1 MIRFIKN
8 ILDVKNILGMQRALP
23 TYPANELILRAATDG
38 GIMFTPTYN
47 GDLTVQVAGNTYTYS
62 NAYSGSYI
70 GVSGVTVNTD
80 VRITGDVRTIGIP
93 ENMANINFLAIPN
106 GVWGLEISEGLKV
119 IDLRNANDIGYNQFF
134 WNGDDV
140 DTLYAIANNNNQ
152 RRVSRD
158 IIQNSTVADGTLW
171 INAAQAYAQ
180 DVIAA
185 AKSKGWRI
193 RYTW

>member
-23 TYPANELILRAATDG
+23 TYPANELILRAATYG
-38 GIMFTPTYN
+38 GIVFVPTYN

-62 NAYSGSYI
+62 NSYSGSHI
-70 GVSGVTVNTD
+70 GVTGVTANTD
-80 VRITGDVRTIGIP
+80 VRLTGDIHAIGTDT
-93 ENMANINFLAIPN
+93 ADINFLAISN
-106 GVWGLEISEGLKV
+106 GVQGLEIDSGIKV
-119 IDLRNANDIGYNQFF
+119 IDLRNANDIRYNQFF
-134 WNGDDV
+134 WSGDDV

-152 RRVSRD
+152 GRVSKA
-158 IIQNSTVADGTLW
+158 IIQHSTVADGTLW

-193 RYTW
+193 RYKW